1 MYCPVT
7 DRLTRIG
14 GICCWSHRSMVDL
27 LDTLNHKYS
36 FKIKMGE
43 EQ

>member
-1 MYCPVT
+1 VHLFI
-7 DRLTRIG
+7 RLTRIG

-27 LDTLNHKYS
+27 LDTLHHKYR